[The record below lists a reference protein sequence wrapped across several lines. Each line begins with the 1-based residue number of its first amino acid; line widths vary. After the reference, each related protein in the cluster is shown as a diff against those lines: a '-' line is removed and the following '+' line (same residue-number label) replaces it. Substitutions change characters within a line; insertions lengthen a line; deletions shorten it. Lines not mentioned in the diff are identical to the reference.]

1 MKNPTWSRDELIVAL
16 DFYLK
21 YRRQIPN
28 KGDREIRELSD
39 RLSTLGRILFGA
51 PDTDTTFRNPN
62 GVYMKMMNFRALD
75 PNYTEGG
82 KRGLT
87 RGSKGDADVWEEF
100 SDDPVRCEKTANA
113 IIGSI
118 LSGATES
125 VAASNSDDD
134 DDVDA
139 PEGRVLSRMHRTR
152 ERSRKLV
159 KKKLAESI
167 KVSGSLACQVCGFDF
182 RLHYGEIGE
191 GFAECHHLRPVSS
204 LGDGHRTRLE
214 DLAIVCANCHR
225 MIHRRRPW
233 LSLQELRE
241 SLNNSR

>member
-82 KRGLT
+82 KRGLLAGPKET
-87 RGSKGDADVWEEF
+87 PTYGKSSPMTQYV
-100 SDDPVRCEKTANA
+100 
-113 IIGSI
+113 
-118 LSGATES
+118 
-125 VAASNSDDD
+125 
-134 DDVDA
+134 
-139 PEGRVLSRMHRTR
+139 
-152 ERSRKLV
+152 V
-159 KKKLAESI
+159 KK
-167 KVSGSLACQVCGFDF
+167 
-182 RLHYGEIGE
+182 RLTQ
-191 GFAECHHLRPVSS
+191 L
-204 LGDGHRTRLE
+204 LG
-214 DLAIVCANCHR
+214 
-225 MIHRRRPW
+225 
-233 LSLQELRE
+233 QY
-241 SLNNSR
+241 